1 MSEAA
6 SQVPSAMSSAKRGGT
21 ASVPPVGLT
30 LRPVLEGLGWAA
42 VLYLI
47 YVGLDAIIQRA
58 LFMSFVLNDPQMNPA
73 EALDPFNVRYFN
85 HPAAVGLHLGPGL
98 LVMVL
103 GPLQFIRRVRKK
115 WIGAH
120 RWSGRAFLLAG
131 GIAAMSGIAIGVFDS
146 LPGRDRAR
154 VQRVDGHPLLL
165 DLHPVLSSHG
175 CRPDQATPSRAA
187 PGVDGPVLGHASC
200 GGIGTR
206 SATGSPVQYGDRLPR
221 HLRDNVLDGSGDQP
235 GGGRDLDK
243 SDADAGNW
251 CGALEGPHCGDPGGA
266 PSNALDCVERVDTQA
281 GITAAR
287 HLARALRRR
296 VHDAIATDR
305 AVP

>member
-42 VLYLI
+42 VLDLI

-131 GIAAMSGIAIGVFDS
+131 GIAAMSGIAIGVFDPFLGVTGQGFNES
-146 LPGRDRAR
+146 MATLFFSIFTLFCLVMAVVRIKQRRVGQHREWMVRSWAMLLAVASERVLLQALQANTEIAFPDIFGTTFWMAAVINLVAAETWINLTRTPGTGAAHWKDLTAATRAAHR
-154 VQRVDGHPLLL
+154 
-165 DLHPVLSSHG
+165 
-175 CRPDQATPSRAA
+175 ATP
-187 PGVDGPVLGHASC
+187 
-200 GGIGTR
+200 
-206 SATGSPVQYGDRLPR
+206 
-221 HLRDNVLDGSGDQP
+221 
-235 GGGRDLDK
+235 
-243 SDADAGNW
+243 
-251 CGALEGPHCGDPGGA
+251 
-266 PSNALDCVERVDTQA
+266 
-281 GITAAR
+281 
-287 HLARALRRR
+287 
-296 VHDAIATDR
+296 
-305 AVP
+305 